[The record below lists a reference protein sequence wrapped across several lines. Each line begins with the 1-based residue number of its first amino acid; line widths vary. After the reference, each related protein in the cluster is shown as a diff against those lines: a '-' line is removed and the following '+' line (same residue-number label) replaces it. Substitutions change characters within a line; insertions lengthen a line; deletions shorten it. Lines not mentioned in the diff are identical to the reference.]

1 MGVFPE
7 ETAFARQEDSPLQ
20 SFFTM
25 PGLMLGMAIGVFAVH
40 SAWYWACETPERPE
54 PPETRT
60 FCFPSRAPMGM
71 DWSQIQKDR
80 QHLEQ
85 ARVRLHLSCHALDHI
100 TVRLVIADITLR
112 QAVEMADPILHRRS
126 GFWSSMAGQY
136 MGLSHQQMIARF
148 LIQRAEMM
156 YAATD
161 PSFWHPVAQRL
172 EREYAAL
179 E

>member
-1 MGVFPE
+1 MDVFPG

-20 SFFTM
+20 SFFTT
-25 PGLMLGMAIGVFAVH
+25 PGLMIGMAIGVFAVH
-40 SAWYWACETPERPE
+40 SLGFQLREFPEE
-54 PPETRT
+54 LGIQESAAS
-60 FCFPSRAPMGM
+60 CVSNRAQVRLN
-71 DWSQIQKDR
+71 WSQIQEER
-80 QHLEQ
+80 QQLER

-100 TVRLVIADITLR
+100 TVRLVIAELTLR
-112 QAVEMADPILHRRS
+112 QAVEMADPLLRRRS

-156 YAATD
+156 YGATD